1 MKEFQTIKSW
11 YNQVIATHSLEE
23 RKNWYSDVAEVYN
36 QVRPRYPRALIEKAV
51 ELARLPNRAALLEI
65 GCGPG
70 VATIEFAQLGFSILG
85 LEPSQPACQLARQN
99 CFTYPDVKFQNIL
112 FEEWQLEEK
121 RFQAAIAA
129 NAWHWI
135 PAEIGYAKASAALQD
150 GGYLILLWNLSPQLP
165 YQLYQELERVYQV
178 QSVSQVRYE
187 NREQQEEILHQFG
200 QDIINSGYFQNLVS
214 EHLPCEIIYS
224 IDDYLL
230 LLTTLSAPYKI
241 LEQSKRE
248 ILFADL
254 RAILEKICP
263 DGVPISYLSAVQ
275 VAEKINL

>member
-23 RKNWYSDVAEVYN
+23 RKNWYSDIAEAYN

-70 VATIEFAQLGFSILG
+70 VATIEFAQLGFFILG
-85 LEPSQPACQLARQN
+85 LEPSQPAYQLAKQN
-99 CFTYPDVKFQNIL
+99 CLAYPDVKFENTL

-121 RFQAAIAA
+121 RFHAAIAA

-135 PAEIGYAKASAALQD
+135 PSEIGYPKVSAALQD

-165 YQLYQELERVYQV
+165 YQLYQDLERVYQV

-187 NREQQEEILHQFG
+187 SLEQQEEILHQFG
-200 QDIINSGYFQNLVS
+200 QDIIDSGYFQNLVS
-214 EHLPCEIIYS
+214 EHLPCEVIYS

-230 LLTTLSAPYKI
+230 LLTTLSAPYKF
-241 LEQSKRE
+241 LELPKRE

-254 RAILEKICP
+254 RATLEKICP

-275 VAEKINL
+275 VAEKIHL